1 MKIVLAHGI
10 LGFGEIDIAGDPI
23 FYFKGVKGKLEDLG
37 HTVIAPPVDPI
48 SSVEKR
54 APVLAKAI
62 KHFATGKDKACIIA
76 HSMGGLDARRAIA
89 HDPDVASR
97 VHTLVTIGTPH
108 FGSPIADLFSPAMT
122 LVNIFGVETKALA
135 ELEGQTSLHD
145 LTTSPGD
152 AFEKANPDKPGITYH
167 TIAGVG
173 RQPDHALAF
182 HTSGLFSAPFAFM
195 VFHLRVANDG
205 VVPANS
211 AARHGKLWDVWPT
224 DHADEIGWDLDHP
237 KSAPS
242 PEHLQRYVRIVERV
256 QKGQ

>member
-23 FYFKGVKGKLEDLG
+23 SYFKGVKVKLESLG
-37 HTVIAPPVDPI
+37 HAVIAQPVNPI
-48 SSVEKR
+48 GSVEKR

-62 KHFATGKDKACIIA
+62 KQFATGKDKACIIA
-76 HSMGGLDARRAIA
+76 HSMGGLDARHAIT

-108 FGSPIADLFSPAMT
+108 FGSPIADLFSPAMK
-122 LVNIFGVETKALA
+122 LHDIFGLETNG
-135 ELEGQTSLHD
+135 LEKLEDKTSLHD
-145 LTTSPGD
+145 LTTSAGE
-152 AFEKANPDKPGITYH
+152 AFERANPNQPGVTYH

-182 HTSGLFSAPFAFM
+182 HTSDFFSGPFVFMLFHM
-195 VFHLRVANDG
+195 RMANDG
-205 VVPANS
+205 VVPADS
-211 AARHGKLWDVWPT
+211 AARHGKLWDTWPT

-237 KSAPS
+237 EADPS
-242 PEHLQRYVRIVERV
+242 PEHLQRYVRIVQKV
-256 QKGQ
+256 QKEQ